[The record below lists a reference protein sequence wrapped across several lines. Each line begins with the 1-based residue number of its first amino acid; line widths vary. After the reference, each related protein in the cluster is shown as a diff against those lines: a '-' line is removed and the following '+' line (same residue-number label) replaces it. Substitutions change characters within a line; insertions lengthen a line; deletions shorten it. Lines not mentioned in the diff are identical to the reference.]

1 MHRPRTLPLPPRA
14 APKMPYQYEAPN
26 HTSPSA
32 TDQLVKSLKKT
43 PKKLPN
49 ALPKS
54 PSTTDA
60 YIGTLRR
67 KRVSE
72 SPEKEP
78 KK

>member
-1 MHRPRTLPLPPRA
+1 
-14 APKMPYQYEAPN
+14 MPYQYEPPN

-32 TDQLVKSLKKT
+32 TDQLVKSLKHT

-60 YIGTLRR
+60 YISTLRR
-67 KRVSE
+67 TKPRESE
-72 SPEKEP
+72 SPEKEA